1 MMAPSLF
8 EDTPMTKYQNILETI
23 GSTPIV
29 KINRLAPK
37 HVNLYVKVESF
48 NPGGSVKDRLAYAII
63 NDAERRGLLKP
74 AATVQHSGFL
84 MGAIAAPLLIGSRM
98 QATGILPDIIAADFA
113 PAVMSDAAIAERIDW
128 ALTALFI

>member
-1 MMAPSLF
+1 MPPKCRVSATSSAPR
-8 EDTPMTKYQNILETI
+8 P
-23 GSTPIV
+23 
-29 KINRLAPK
+29 
-37 HVNLYVKVESF
+37 HVRRHY
-48 NPGGSVKDRLAYAII
+48 PRPDPPA
-63 NDAERRGLLKP
+63 RRGLLKP
-74 AATVQHSGFL
+74 AATVQRSGFL

>member
-1 MMAPSLF
+1 
-8 EDTPMTKYQNILETI
+8 MTKYQNILETI

-74 AATVQHSGFL
+74 G
-84 MGAIAAPLLIGSRM
+84 
-98 QATGILPDIIAADFA
+98 
-113 PAVMSDAAIAERIDW
+113 
-128 ALTALFI
+128 